1 MHPERKKQIRRQ
13 RREGQERWKERG
25 AVSGGLEGW
34 VRGLLCTLFGRSL
47 LSPGPGLLGLL
58 LLRPRASS

>member
-25 AVSGGLEGW
+25 RQARRKETWNLIVYATIENKSG
-34 VRGLLCTLFGRSL
+34 CQK
-47 LSPGPGLLGLL
+47 
-58 LLRPRASS
+58 